1 MTTTLTA
8 IGLEMNRKFKK
19 KEPPAKNAL
28 ILGVWVVMLAA
39 LVSELFFS
47 AWCRVQYTHT
57 GYEITVATTAN
68 QELFATQR
76 NLKIELARLKSPKR
90 IEARALALGLM
101 VPTPEQT
108 LRLR

>member
-1 MTTTLTA
+1 
-8 IGLEMNRKFKK
+8 MNRKTQKK
-19 KEPPAKNAL
+19 DPPGKNTL

-47 AWCRVQYTHT
+47 TWCQVQYTRT
-57 GYEITVATTAN
+57 GYEITAATAQN
-68 QELFATQR
+68 QGLFAAQR
-76 NLKIELARLKSPKR
+76 NLKIELERLKSPKR

-101 VPTPEQT
+101 VPTPGQT